1 MDSEAY
7 LGEIDINPSMVSFW
21 ERDPKNM
28 RATWYLSIA
37 YAIKAGQ
44 LTFEDLR
51 KYRKDYRESKRYK
64 SYLRSNP
71 NHNER
76 MFALRQEQLSNQL
89 CESEEDRIDREFTL
103 KVKVRS
109 ASLIYIG
116 TKGIG
121 QVLREFH
128 PVPSS
133 AAHKRFGC

>member
-51 KYRKDYRESKRYK
+51 KYYQQNLYVH
-64 SYLRSNP
+64 YIVL
-71 NHNER
+71 
-76 MFALRQEQLSNQL
+76 Q
-89 CESEEDRIDREFTL
+89 
-103 KVKVRS
+103 
-109 ASLIYIG
+109 IY
-116 TKGIG
+116 
-121 QVLREFH
+121 
-128 PVPSS
+128 
-133 AAHKRFGC
+133 